1 MSKLRARASWRGN
14 GLSNTAAGTAVVTG
28 AGRGIG
34 RAVAER
40 LARDGFAV
48 VAADR
53 DGAAAKETA
62 ALVGGRAVECDVSDE
77 ASVAALA
84 DEVEELRV
92 LVNNAG
98 IWRFT
103 PIAHTSVDDVM
114 DVLRVNVLGTLLC
127 TKHLAPKMMASGGGS
142 IVNLTSIT
150 ARAVTPAVGIYPA
163 SKAAIIALTKQ
174 TALEFASGG
183 VRANAVG
190 PGMIVTEGTLA
201 TYGDTAETQAAAGAV
216 LPLGRLGEPADIA
229 DVISFL
235 ASDDARYVTGQVLF
249 VDGGLTEATT
259 LFMGAARRSG

>member
-1 MSKLRARASWRGN
+1 M
-14 GLSNTAAGTAVVTG
+14 TG

-34 RAVAER
+34 RAVAVR
-40 LARDGFAV
+40 LAADGFEV

-53 DGAAAKETA
+53 DGASAKDTA
-62 ALVGGRAVECDVSDE
+62 DAVGGRAVECDVADE

-84 DEVEELRV
+84 SEVGDGVRV

-103 PIAHTSVDDVM
+103 PIAQTSVDDVM

-127 TKHLAPKMMASGGGS
+127 TKHLAPKLQAAGGGS

-150 ARAVTPAVGIYPA
+150 ARAVTPGVGIYPS

-174 TALEFASGG
+174 TALEYAAAGI
-183 VRANAVG
+183 RANAVG
-190 PGMIVTEGTLA
+190 PGMIVTEGTLV
-201 TYGDTAETQAAAGAV
+201 TYGEDEATQQAAGSV
-216 LPLGRLGEPADIA
+216 LPLGRLGHPADIA
-229 DVISFL
+229 DVIAFL
-235 ASDDARYVTGQVLF
+235 ASDDARYVTGQVIF

-259 LFMGAARRSG
+259 MFMRGARG